1 MKRFKNK
8 RFSLVLILFFSLI
21 ISSFAQQTA
30 TSISAIF
37 TPDPDA
43 VRLNKA
49 GSLTSAEFMYYAF
62 RFSDVNKENTE
73 LFLKRYEEIA
83 RNLSLHF
90 ERNNINPADSYE
102 KGEAI
107 LLFLHDNILKRYVEM
122 ETRQN
127 ELFDRG
133 NFNCVSSSIIY
144 YALAMQNNLDVRAI
158 KTKMHV
164 FCAVVI
170 NGKMIDVET
179 TNRFGFDPGEK
190 KEFITAFGNTGF
202 AYVPQSNYRDRY
214 EISAKELLVLI
225 LQNKIAEMQRRGNFT
240 DTVPIAISRNAAL
253 GTGDSFSDMINE
265 FKNYAAQLGN
275 RGDSKNAIIFLSE
288 AASIYGYDPVLT
300 DTASKLF
307 HNQIVRHLDRNQP
320 ALAMD
325 FYRSFESSPIIIPVM
340 RQDVFA
346 LIVQKE
352 LQLFTQ
358 NNAFEQ
364 SRSKILEYNTQ
375 NWINNTDKNNF
386 LVFIY
391 SREVIRLSN
400 INEWVNALSTAQRG
414 VKETEKDPRMV
425 KVENNL
431 KHNIEVVYHNRF
443 ATSFNRGDRNSAAA
457 ALEEGLRIV
466 PDSEILRT
474 ARERLR
480 SQ

>member
-144 YALAMQNNLDVRAI
+144 YALAKQNNLDVRAI
-158 KTKMHV
+158 KTKMHA
-164 FCAVVI
+164 FCAVII
-170 NGKMIDVET
+170 NSKIIDVET

-202 AYVPQSNYRDRY
+202 AYVPQSNYRDRH

-225 LQNKIAEMQRRGNFT
+225 LQNKIAEMQRRGNFI
-240 DTVPIAISRNAAL
+240 DTVPIAVSRNAAL
-253 GTGDSFSDMINE
+253 GTSDSFTDMINE
-265 FKNYAAQLGN
+265 FKNHAIQLSS

-288 AASIYGYDPVLT
+288 AASVYGYDPVLT

-307 HNQIVRHLDRNQP
+307 NNQIVQHLDRNQT

-325 FYRSFESSPIIIPVM
+325 FYRFFESSPIIIPAM
-340 RQDVFA
+340 RQDIFTL
-346 LIVQKE
+346 LIQKE
-352 LQLFTQ
+352 LQLFAQ
-358 NNAFEQ
+358 NNVFGQ
-364 SRSKILEYNTQ
+364 SRSKILEYHAQ

-386 LVFIY
+386 LLFIY
-391 SREVIRLSN
+391 SKEIVRLSN
-400 INEWVNALSTAQRG
+400 NNEWINALSIARQG
-414 VKETEKDPRMV
+414 VEETEKDSRMV
-425 KVENNL
+425 RIEENL
-431 KHNIEVVYHNRF
+431 KNNIAVVYHNRF
-443 ATSFNRGDRNSAAA
+443 ATFFNRGDRNSAAA
-457 ALEEGLRIV
+457 VLEEGLRIV
-466 PDSEILRT
+466 PDSDVLRT
-474 ARERLR
+474 AQERLR
-480 SQ
+480 RQ